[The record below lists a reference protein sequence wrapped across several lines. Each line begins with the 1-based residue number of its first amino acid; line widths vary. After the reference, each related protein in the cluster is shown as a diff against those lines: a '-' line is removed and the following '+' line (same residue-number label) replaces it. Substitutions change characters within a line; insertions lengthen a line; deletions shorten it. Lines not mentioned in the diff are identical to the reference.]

1 MDSMIKFIERLLK
14 IKFTELNSKN
24 ERNLFYDVRMNYS
37 NEHITIDFHFTHNIV
52 DLEILNKVRNCCMNS
67 FIDVYFINLQ
77 DKRLTVYYKP
87 E

>member
-1 MDSMIKFIERLLK
+1 MIRFIEKLLK

-37 NEHITIDFHFTHNIV
+37 KEHITIDFYFTNNIV
-52 DLEILNKVRNCCMNS
+52 YLESLNKVRNCCLNS
-67 FIDVYFINLQ
+67 FIDDYFINLQ